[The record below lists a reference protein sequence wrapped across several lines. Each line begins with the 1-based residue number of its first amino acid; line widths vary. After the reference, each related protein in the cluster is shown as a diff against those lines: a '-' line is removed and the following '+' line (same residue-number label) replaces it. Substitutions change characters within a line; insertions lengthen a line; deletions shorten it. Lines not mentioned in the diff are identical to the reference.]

1 MKLLLF
7 ILFIIL
13 AVVFSEL
20 LSLYLEDITAYM
32 GGFTLSLFTITKLID
47 FMERKL
53 AMEWWNNLLID
64 ERVAILAKYHISRLP
79 KTLTGREI
87 EIFYKQEHKP
97 INV

>member
-1 MKLLLF
+1 MKTLLF

-53 AMEWWNNLLID
+53 ATEWWYELPYSKQALI
-64 ERVAILAKYHISRLP
+64 LNKYKISKEP
-79 KTLTGREI
+79 NYLTGKEI
-87 EIFYKQEHKP
+87 EYLYNQEHKP

>member
-1 MKLLLF
+1 MKILLF

-20 LSLYLEDITAYM
+20 LCLYLEDLTAYI
-32 GGFTLSLFTITKLID
+32 GGFTLSLFITTKLLT

-53 AMEWWNNLLID
+53 AMNWWNDLSII
-64 ERVAILAKYHISRLP
+64 EKVAILAKYHISKLP

-87 EIFYKQEHKP
+87 ETMYKQEHKP